1 MFWSPAVPSSFVL
14 SLAALEYKTSGLCS
28 TQYNK
33 LVISVLKP
41 CEVNCKQTERLM
53 SQIIDSEMNIGNL
66 SLLEKKKKS
75 LSDKNLKMKLT
86 EANLTVCKVH

>member
-1 MFWSPAVPSSFVL
+1 
-14 SLAALEYKTSGLCS
+14 
-28 TQYNK
+28 
-33 LVISVLKP
+33 
-41 CEVNCKQTERLM
+41 M

-86 EANLTVCKVH
+86 EANLTVCKVHWHVYKSEKREITWVDSLTTQKQDSKLE